1 MKYKPHNYQA
11 FASEFILEHPVCC
24 LMLDMGL
31 GKTVITLTALWELVL
46 DRFDVSRILVIAP
59 KRVAE
64 DTWPKEIAKWEHL
77 SGLSFS
83 LVLGSRADREAALR
97 KRAFIYIINRENVAW
112 LVENYRWDF
121 DMVVIDELSSFKS
134 NKAERFKAMKHVRP
148 KVSRIIGLT
157 GTPAPNSL
165 LDLWPQMYLLDMGQQ
180 LGRFIGGFR
189 ERFFVPDK
197 RNREIIYSYKP
208 RDGAEDAI
216 YRLVSDICISMKA
229 VDYLD
234 MPERIDNRIEVVM
247 NAKEQK
253 LYDDFQR
260 DMVLAIEGEE
270 LDAVNAAAL
279 SNKLLQMANGAVYGD
294 DRKVLPI
301 HDRKLDALEDL
312 VEAANGKPLLVAYWY
327 KHDLQRIQARFKNAR
342 CIDTSKDID
351 DWNAGKIPLALI
363 HPASAGHG
371 LNLQEG
377 GCTIVWFGLTW
388 SLELYQQL
396 NARLWRQGQKHT
408 VVIHHIVTKGTHDE
422 DVMRALG
429 NKDMRQSAL
438 IEAVLARIGG

>member
-134 NKAERFKAMKHVRP
+134 NKAERFKAMKRVRP

-165 LDLWPQMYLLDMGQQ
+165 LDLWPQMAGSSAVSVTGSLCRTSVTGKSSTATNPEMVRRI
-180 LGRFIGGFR
+180 RFT
-189 ERFFVPDK
+189 VWCP
-197 RNREIIYSYKP
+197 
-208 RDGAEDAI
+208 
-216 YRLVSDICISMKA
+216 ISA
-229 VDYLD
+229 F
-234 MPERIDNRIEVVM
+234 P
-247 NAKEQK
+247 
-253 LYDDFQR
+253 
-260 DMVLAIEGEE
+260 
-270 LDAVNAAAL
+270 
-279 SNKLLQMANGAVYGD
+279 
-294 DRKVLPI
+294 
-301 HDRKLDALEDL
+301 
-312 VEAANGKPLLVAYWY
+312 
-327 KHDLQRIQARFKNAR
+327 
-342 CIDTSKDID
+342 
-351 DWNAGKIPLALI
+351 
-363 HPASAGHG
+363 
-371 LNLQEG
+371 
-377 GCTIVWFGLTW
+377 
-388 SLELYQQL
+388 
-396 NARLWRQGQKHT
+396 
-408 VVIHHIVTKGTHDE
+408 
-422 DVMRALG
+422 
-429 NKDMRQSAL
+429 
-438 IEAVLARIGG
+438 